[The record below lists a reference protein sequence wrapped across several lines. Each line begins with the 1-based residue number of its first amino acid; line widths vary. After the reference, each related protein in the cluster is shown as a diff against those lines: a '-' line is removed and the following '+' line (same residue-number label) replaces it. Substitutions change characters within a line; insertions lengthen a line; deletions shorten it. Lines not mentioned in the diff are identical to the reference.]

1 LKFDP
6 INNEADIQFPPCAT
20 SNVKE
25 FRCWLGG
32 PRPLN
37 EFGYIYAAVFIAG
50 NYARYYP
57 DRWVFDVENS
67 TPLALA
73 IEELL
78 TIAEKRVPWLT
89 LSELS
94 RSYHVFDK

>member
-1 LKFDP
+1 
-6 INNEADIQFPPCAT
+6 
-20 SNVKE
+20 
-25 FRCWLGG
+25 LG
-32 PRPLN
+32 PQPLN
-37 EFGYIYAAVFIAG
+37 EFGFIYVALFIAG

-57 DRWVFDVENS
+57 DRWVSDVENS

-78 TIAEKRVPWLT
+78 AVAETRMPWLI

-94 RSYHVFDK
+94 GSYHVFEV